1 MANDPVLD
9 DKQFGMANL
18 ISLLSTAA
26 LGQNPNRWIDL
37 ARSLANQLRSPSLD
51 WRDLAR
57 ALEQVRTNA
66 VATGDSGLLDRAA
79 LLAMRLSDSAP
90 PKASVGM
97 LEVCEAGVAPEEML
111 RLVSTILQRQIPYDL
126 VSYSEYYHGSEAA
139 DGTTLVR
146 GRFAMDDGVE
156 FRWPARWIEIPA
168 GVARW
173 AEGNRRWVADSEEF
187 YAEHPEAE
195 PLRANIVTR
204 EYERRGATSFL
215 VAPLIDG
222 GRVKGAL
229 TLARRRNSP
238 HGPFGQADQYKL
250 DALRLDPV
258 LRRVSEAFD
267 TRAEVIA
274 KDIVALFTPRANPIE
289 LAQQVVEKLG
299 RGFDWEYVGLY
310 RVNRALGKFEVVA
323 EYDANGELKLTLT
336 YTQALTEGLL
346 GATLN
351 NRRAL
356 YVPDGTKKPAPYGY
370 IQLRTSQASALT
382 FPVKMGPESDA
393 QIEWIL
399 DLESSQLDAFPYPE
413 QKLLKRIVQQMEQA
427 VELWFEARLATTLL
441 NIVEQGVVVLGGR
454 TRIERANAAA
464 RKLLGLPKDLDLP
477 RDDRLGDLTTYAAD
491 RATRELI
498 AGDQASGAGVRLRL
512 TGADGIERRALAVP
526 SYRDEAF
533 HRRVWL
539 LADVEQAEW
548 VSALKY
554 MDTAV
559 RAVAAQAHGRLLLAG
574 ELLRNV
580 QSKLPADSPA
590 RALIDRAAR
599 NLSSADLPYERIA
612 SVFDVIAA
620 PRGRNGI
627 LDLAAELRRF
637 RASLPGDDA
646 DALELGFGDD
656 AVLVKGDPERLA
668 FAFRSLLGHLLSVR
682 SADTQLQV
690 SIEALR
696 GKVSVNVALTT
707 TNSASIVAG
716 LLEPSSDEQATQR
729 DRIAHVESLAFSVA
743 THAIDAVR
751 KVIKAHRG
759 LLEITEREGKVLVT
773 IGGLLLVPSIA
784 SAKAVSEAPSS
795 DGVSA

>member
-1 MANDPVLD
+1 MAGGPVLD
-9 DKQFGMANL
+9 DKQLGVARL
-18 ISLLSTAA
+18 ASLLSTAVR
-26 LGQNPNRWIDL
+26 GQNPNRWIDL
-37 ARSLANQLRSPSLD
+37 ARSLADQLRSPSLD

-57 ALEQVRTNA
+57 ALEQVRTHA
-66 VATGDSGLLDRAA
+66 AASGDSGLLDRAA

-111 RLVSTILQRQIPYDL
+111 RLVSAILQCQIPYDL
-126 VSYSEYYHGSEAA
+126 ISYSEYYHGSEPA
-139 DGTTLVR
+139 DSTTLIR
-146 GRFAMDDGVE
+146 GRFAMDGGFE
-156 FRWPARWIEIPA
+156 FRWPARWIEVPA

-195 PLRANIVTR
+195 TLRANIVTR
-204 EYERRGATSFL
+204 EYEKRGATSFL

-222 GRVKGAL
+222 DRIKGAL
-229 TLARRRNSP
+229 TLARRRNNP
-238 HGPFGQADQYKL
+238 HGAFGQADQYKL
-250 DALRLDPV
+250 DTLRLDPV

-274 KDIVALFTPRANPIE
+274 KDIIALFTPRASPIK

-310 RVNRALGKFEVVA
+310 RVNRALDKFEVVA
-323 EYDANGELKLTLT
+323 EYDAHGALKPTLN
-336 YTQALTEGLL
+336 YTQDLAEGLL
-346 GATLN
+346 GATLSK
-351 NRRAL
+351 RRAL
-356 YVPDGTKKPAPYGY
+356 YVPDVTKEPAPYGY
-370 IQLRTSQASALT
+370 IKLGTSQASALT
-382 FPVKMGPESDA
+382 FPVKMGPESHS

-399 DLESSQLDAFPYPE
+399 DLESSQFDAFPYPE
-413 QKLLKRIVQQMEQA
+413 QEILRRIVQQMEQA

-464 RKLLGLPKDLDLP
+464 RKLLGLRKDLEFP

-498 AGDQASGAGVRLRL
+498 IGDQASGAAVPLRL
-512 TGADGIERRALAVP
+512 TGADGIARRALAVP

-548 VSALKY
+548 VGALKY

-580 QSKLPADSPA
+580 QGKLPSDSPA
-590 RALIDRAAR
+590 RTLIERAAR

-620 PRGRNGI
+620 PRGRNGF

-637 RASLPGDDA
+637 RDSLPEDDA
-646 DALELGFGDD
+646 DALELGFADD
-656 AVLVKGDPERLA
+656 PMIVKGDPERLA
-668 FAFRSLLGHLLSVR
+668 FAFRSLLGHLLSIR

-690 SIEALR
+690 SIETLR
-696 GKVSVNVALTT
+696 GKVFVNVALTT

-716 LLEPSSDEQATQR
+716 LLESSSDEKAPQR
-729 DRIAHVESLAFSVA
+729 DRIACVESLAFSVA
-743 THAIDAVR
+743 THAVDAVR
-751 KVIKAHRG
+751 KVVKAHRG
-759 LLEITEREGKVLVT
+759 LLEITEREGKVFVT
-773 IGGLLLVPSIA
+773 IGGLLLAPSIT